1 MKHLGNSRN
10 ISWNSIWWWLD
21 AEHLKEVYGGL
32 SSSRPQ
38 AEATVEEPSEYGQDS
53 MKKNG
58 IIWIEFDGCWM
69 LLFLIIVVKS
79 RPASFRSFLLFS
91 GCWMPTQHRHF
102 ERIRGSFGHSVILL
116 QRKLWTCI
124 ELFGSQQNPNR
135 AAFVFHDGNSS
146 SNLSSILYR
155 CYINYIGIWYDMG
168 YDTGYPIYLIW
179 DLIISQVIPRTCIC
193 LAASKCRSL
202 STRWKHGV
210 ARFFWKHVWHISGLY
225 LKPPLRPPRHGA
237 SKALCWGL
245 EPIRGDF
252 DPVLVGTPAR
262 WTGGSRLQ
270 TLTKRHRHFKHDRN
284 LLHPCSSY
292 LKSVVWCYYV
302 ICGVSTWVVWCG
314 YITELNKAP
323 AVSGLCF
330 LQLAWKGRV
339 KGRKILRRCSSK
351 CHSSMMGQ
359 PMQLTSFCQSE
370 HGGEECWDW

>member
-1 MKHLGNSRN
+1 MVV
-10 ISWNSIWWWLD
+10 WWWLD

-38 AEATVEEPSEYGQDS
+38 AEAIVEEPSEYGQDS
-53 MKKNG
+53 VKKNG
-58 IIWIEFDGCWM
+58 IIWMEFDGCWM
-69 LLFLIIVVKS
+69 LPFAVSCFFPGAECPHSTGTLRESGVPLAILSYFSNASCELASSYLVRS
-79 RPASFRSFLLFS
+79 RIPTELRLFS
-91 GCWMPTQHRHF
+91 TMEIPVQ
-102 ERIRGSFGHSVILL
+102 
-116 QRKLWTCI
+116 TCQA
-124 ELFGSQQNPNR
+124 S
-135 AAFVFHDGNSS
+135 
-146 SNLSSILYR
+146 
-155 CYINYIGIWYDMG
+155 YIGVIWITVYRDMIWYG
-168 YDTGYPIYLIW
+168 IW
-179 DLIISQVIPRTCIC
+179 HGISNISHLRSHYSISQVIPRTCIC

-292 LKSVVWCYYV
+292 LKSVVWCYDV